1 MTRLYQSLFA
11 AIPRCQLT
19 TATSTSTRSISHLN
33 PNTVFHRFA
42 APFSNSAK
50 AMEPSTT
57 TTTAAAT
64 APTPQSKL
72 VEFRGAEYN
81 VIKEGLAHI
90 LNPPSQ
96 EAASKATRRDL
107 KTEDESQSVFYNP
120 IQQFNRDLSVLAI
133 RAFSEHVVDLKKQKL
148 DLKAKKRTASGG
160 SKGQKRK
167 REDEGDQDQSN
178 KKGEVAEKSETE
190 NANEQVEVEVE
201 VSSAP
206 DATAA
211 PSTTAA
217 TAATATNGKQED
229 SSTTTPS
236 HQFTILDALSATGLR
251 ALRYASEIPHATKI
265 VGNDLSPSAIQSM
278 KTNIDYNE
286 LGDRIQPNLGDAR
299 AYMYTLGPTERFDV
313 IDLDP
318 YGTASPFMDAA
329 VQGVKDGGLLCVTCT
344 DAGVWA
350 STGYAEKAFSLYGGV
365 PIKGSH
371 SHEGGLRLILNGL
384 AMSAAKY
391 GLSIEP
397 LLSLSIDF
405 YARTFVRVSRS
416 PAQVKFVAGNTLL
429 HYNCDSGCGA
439 WNNQY
444 LASTKHKL
452 DKRGNPMSYHGLAQ
466 APTAGPHCEHCGFK
480 THLAGPM
487 WGGRLHNP
495 QFIQRILSIL
505 PTLDKE
511 VYQTVPRI
519 EGMLTTALEEDLDLT
534 PSSIKPAQ
542 PSSETEMTESQSEES
557 SKYPSIIAKM
567 DPSLR
572 DPYPFYFIL
581 GALSKALH
589 CQTPPIDE
597 FRGAIHSIGYR
608 STRSH
613 AKPNSIRTD
622 APWSV
627 IWEIMRE
634 WVRQHAPIKEGSIKP
649 GTPGAGLMRMDRGRF
664 SKGGAEAGVGAGN
677 GEAEGSAE
685 AAAWLARLKSDL
697 LSDIESGRD
706 VSDLVTRVEASL
718 YRSGPRHAHQ
728 QQQQEK
734 KQDGSGSAA
743 PKTAASATATQHP
756 STLNIRF
763 DAQLGRDSSVSH
775 TNKRLVRYQINPRA
789 NWGPLNRAS

>member
-1 MTRLYQSLFA
+1 
-11 AIPRCQLT
+11 
-19 TATSTSTRSISHLN
+19 
-33 PNTVFHRFA
+33 
-42 APFSNSAK
+42 
-50 AMEPSTT
+50 MEPSTAPT
-57 TTTAAAT
+57 TT
-64 APTPQSKL
+64 TPQSKL

-133 RAFSEHVVDLKKQKL
+133 RAFSEHIIDLKKQKH
-148 DLKAKKRTASGG
+148 DLRSKKRTPGG
-160 SKGQKRK
+160 GAKGQKRK
-167 REDEGDQDQSN
+167 REDEGEQTSN

-190 NANEQVEVEVE
+190 NANEQIEVEVE

-206 DATAA
+206 DAPAA
-211 PSTTAA
+211 AA
-217 TAATATNGKQED
+217 ANGKQED
-229 SSTTTPS
+229 SSTPS

-251 ALRYASEIPHATKI
+251 ALRYAAEIPHATKI
-265 VGNDLSPSAIQSM
+265 VGNDLLPAAIQSM
-278 KTNIDYNE
+278 KTNIDYNG
-286 LGDRIQPNLGDAR
+286 LGDRIRPNLGDAR

-391 GLSIEP
+391 GLAIEP

-439 WNNQY
+439 WSNQY

-452 DKRGNPMSYHGLAQ
+452 DKKGNPMSYHSLAQ
-466 APTAGPHCEHCGFK
+466 GPTAGPHCEHCGFK

-505 PTLDKE
+505 PTLDKN

-534 PSSIKPAQ
+534 PSSIKPAVAAAANTAETQ
-542 PSSETEMTESQSEES
+542 PQSTE
-557 SKYPSIIAKM
+557 YPAIIPKM

-613 AKPNSIRTD
+613 CKPNSIRTD
-622 APWSV
+622 APWPV
-627 IWEIMRE
+627 VWEIMRE
-634 WVRQHAPIKEGSIKP
+634 WARQHAPIKEGSIKP
-649 GTPGAGLMRMDRGRF
+649 GTPGAGLMKMDRT
-664 SKGGAEAGVGAGN
+664 KLAAGTGT
-677 GEAEGSAE
+677 GEAEVE
-685 AAAWLARLKSDL
+685 AGDAWLARLKTDL
-697 LSDIESGRD
+697 LSDIEAGRD

-718 YRSGPRHAHQ
+718 YRSGPRHAQ
-728 QQQQEK
+728 RSEK
-734 KQDGSGSAA
+734 PSQDQSQKPNA
-743 PKTAASATATQHP
+743 PKPSANASAPHP
-756 STLNIRF
+756 STLDIRF

>member
-1 MTRLYQSLFA
+1 
-11 AIPRCQLT
+11 
-19 TATSTSTRSISHLN
+19 
-33 PNTVFHRFA
+33 
-42 APFSNSAK
+42 
-50 AMEPSTT
+50 MEPSTT
-57 TTTAAAT
+57 TTAT
-64 APTPQSKL
+64 APTPLQSKL

-133 RAFSEHVVDLKKQKL
+133 RAFSEHVVDLKKQKH
-148 DLKAKKRTASGG
+148 DLKAKKRTANGG

-167 REDEGDQDQSN
+167 REDEGDQNQSN

-190 NANEQVEVEVE
+190 NPNEQVEVDVDVE
-201 VSSAP
+201 AVG
-206 DATAA
+206 ATAA
-211 PSTTAA
+211 PTA
-217 TAATATNGKQED
+217 TATATPTNGKQED
-229 SSTTTPS
+229 STTTPS

-251 ALRYASEIPHATKI
+251 ALRYASEIPLATKI

-286 LGDRIQPNLGDAR
+286 LGNRIQPNLGDAR

-439 WNNQY
+439 WSNQY

-452 DKRGNPMSYHGLAQ
+452 DKRGNPMSYHSLAQ

-511 VYQTVPRI
+511 VYQTVPRL

-542 PSSETEMTESQSEES
+542 PSSEMTESQSQAQS
-557 SKYPSIIAKM
+557 SSEYPSIIAKM

-572 DPYPFYFIL
+572 DQYPFYFIL

-634 WVRQHAPIKEGSIKP
+634 WVRQHAPVKEGSIKP

-664 SKGGAEAGVGAGN
+664 SNGSGNGNGGA
-677 GEAEGSAE
+677 EAEGSAE
-685 AAAWLARLKSDL
+685 ASAWLARLKTDL

-706 VSDLVTRVEASL
+706 ISDLVTKVEASL
-718 YRSGPRHAHQ
+718 YRSGPETCAPPAAREETGWSCCAKGKDCRNCNATTPEYPGHPLRCTVR
-728 QQQQEK
+728 
-734 KQDGSGSAA
+734 SGLFGFTYS
-743 PKTAASATATQHP
+743 
-756 STLNIRF
+756 
-763 DAQLGRDSSVSH
+763 
-775 TNKRLVRYQINPRA
+775 
-789 NWGPLNRAS
+789 